1 MQPIERNE
9 MVVVKYVEREPCKT
23 RDWDGR
29 LEEGSTV
36 NDRAPSSCF
45 ALTRLGVLLS
55 MSSIYIPTAG
65 QHLVV
70 RLLWKRREDT
80 KPGAREET
88 YN

>member
-1 MQPIERNE
+1 
-9 MVVVKYVEREPCKT
+9 MVVVKYVEREPRKT

-29 LEEGSTV
+29 LEEESIV
-36 NDRAPSSCF
+36 YDRAPSSCF

-55 MSSIYIPTAG
+55 MSLIYIPTAG

-70 RLLWKRREDT
+70 RLLWTRREDT
-80 KPGAREET
+80 ETGAREET